1 MSRRRSAVASVAR
14 RTRLVAVCLLG
25 GALLATA
32 IIGAASAQPA
42 SIYYVYDD
50 LNRLSA
56 VVNQQGDVAVYTYDA
71 TGNIT
76 NIERFNATELPGPVG
91 ISYFTPS
98 VGRAGT
104 VVQIFG
110 KGFSATPGQN
120 SLAFNG
126 TPAVIT
132 SAAPNRLVAS
142 VPTGATT
149 GPLSVSAPL
158 GSATSAATFRVLG
171 GALAV
176 VPAVTEAQVGLSRQF
191 GATEGGT
198 PTTNVRWSVN
208 GVAGGDP
215 SIGTISTSGLYTAPA
230 FMPAP
235 PTLTIT
241 ATHQDDSTLTASAQ
255 VTVLATG
262 PLYGA
267 TRSLSVAFGAPPAVV
282 DKSITSAV
290 SVQFAGSATA
300 FANAAVV
307 SVTVEPVVTGVT
319 PGSATAG
326 SSLTL
331 TITGRGL
338 AGTTAVTFLR
348 NNVTDTTITVNQIT
362 PSGDGTSVAVDIAI
376 AGGAPLGG
384 RVVQVTANGRASSPA
399 ATAGN
404 VFTVQ

>member
-1 MSRRRSAVASVAR
+1 VSRWRSAVASVAR
-14 RTRLVAVCLLG
+14 TRPVAIRLRLAVLLVTTTT
-25 GALLATA
+25 AT
-32 IIGAASAQPA
+32 AQPA

-56 VVNQQGDVAVYTYDA
+56 VVSQQGDVAVYTYDA
-71 TGNIT
+71 VGNILK
-76 NIERFNATELPGPVG
+76 IERFNATELPGAVG
-91 ISYFTPS
+91 ISYFAPS
-98 VGRAGT
+98 VGREGT
-104 VVQIFG
+104 MVQIFG
-110 KGFSATPGQN
+110 KGFSTTPGQN

-149 GPLSVSAPL
+149 GLLSVSTPL
-158 GSATSAATFRVLG
+158 GSATSAASFRVLG

-176 VPAVTEAQVGLSRQF
+176 APAVTEVQVGLTRQF
-191 GATEGGT
+191 GATEGNT

-215 SIGTISTSGLYTAPA
+215 SIGTISASGLYTAPA
-230 FMPAP
+230 FMPVP
-235 PTLTIT
+235 PTLTIMG
-241 ATHQDDSTLTASAQ
+241 THQDDPTMTASAQ
-255 VTVLATG
+255 VTVLAAG
-262 PLYGA
+262 PRYAA
-267 TRSLSVAFGAPPAVV
+267 THSLSVAFAAPPAVA
-282 DKSITSAV
+282 DKSVTSAV
-290 SVQFAGSATA
+290 SVQFAGSVTA
-300 FANAAVV
+300 FANTAVV

-338 AGTTAVTFLR
+338 GATIAVSFLR
-348 NNVTDTTITVNQIT
+348 NNVTDTTITVNQIR

-384 RVVQVTANGRASSPA
+384 RVVQVTADGRASSPA
-399 ATAGN
+399 ATVGN
-404 VFTVQ
+404 VLTME